1 MVLSKVILVQGIS
14 STVFL
19 LYQFTLATLFM
30 SSLAFFFERV
40 TLAQSM
46 LSGALYFTTS
56 TVEAAVLNTI
66 PAITY
71 VLSLLSRQ
79 EDLNFHTP
87 WGKLKVLGTA
97 ISVFGALTLVLWRHG
112 SPVSPDVLRVTPNE
126 YRDSTVVG
134 LVMVVVGVI
143 SFSTWILMLEPTM
156 KMYPAEISMTAIMF
170 GCATLQT
177 GVMAAFL
184 CRRASLW
191 QLNWDME
198 LLNIFIGGALNSGLA
213 NLFVA
218 WCAGLKGPVFTA
230 AFSPLGLIF
239 TTLLETVFLHHHMY
253 CESVIGSILIVTG
266 LYIYL
271 WSKSKEE
278 EDLENYKLMNRQDLI
293 SSPLILP
300 NIQST
305 QV

>member
-1 MVLSKVILVQGIS
+1 MGNGVRERLREMAPHASLVLGQAITAGYMVLSKVILVQGIS

-71 VLSLLSRQ
+71 ALSLLSRQ
-79 EDLNFHTP
+79 EDLNIHTP

-97 ISVFGALTLVLWRHG
+97 ISVFGALTLVLWQHG
-112 SPVSPDVLRVTPNE
+112 SPALPDVLQVTPNG
-126 YRDSTVVG
+126 YRDSTAVG

-143 SFSTWILMLEPTM
+143 SFSTWILML
-156 KMYPAEISMTAIMF
+156 
-170 GCATLQT
+170 
-177 GVMAAFL
+177 
-184 CRRASLW
+184 
-191 QLNWDME
+191 
-198 LLNIFIGGALNSGLA
+198 GALNSGLA

-239 TTLLETVFLHHHMY
+239 TTLLETVFLHHHMD
-253 CESVIGSILIVTG
+253 CESVIGSILIVAG

-300 NIQST
+300 NNQST